1 MEISDAPC
9 TLSENQYPI
18 ITQSSAMVGV
28 MMTVVMMTMMTM
40 TMMMMMLNL
49 AALEYVVTCIKTL
62 KPEPYT
68 INPRRRDPK
77 PSPPKHKP

>member
-1 MEISDAPC
+1 
-9 TLSENQYPI
+9 
-18 ITQSSAMVGV
+18 
-28 MMTVVMMTMMTM
+28 MMTVVMMTM

-77 PSPPKHKP
+77 PSLLNISPKP

>member
-28 MMTVVMMTMMTM
+28 MMTVVMMTM

-77 PSPPKHKP
+77 PSLLNISPKP